1 MLSCNVDRKPF
12 QKRVMISLITLSL
25 SERVLEKMF
34 VQLNNSSSPIW
45 PLQCWQTFFSRCT
58 FSIRTEKMFY
68 LAKKRFTE
76 RKFKKKANE
85 SDYIIYN
92 FISLHCIF
100 YPAAQAEEPVFFWS
114 KIQCKNICQTYAIFC
129 ILVYQNQKD
138 HFAAQV
144 AHPPSSHR
152 KDLNLNFAKFFRLY
166 LHDAKDDL
174 NVYC

>member
-45 PLQCWQTFFSRCT
+45 PLQCWNTFFSRCT

-68 LAKKRFTE
+68 LAKKRFAE

-144 AHPPSSHR
+144 AHPPNSHR

>member
-1 MLSCNVDRKPF
+1 MWFLLILLMFILVLMLSCNVDRKPF
-12 QKRVMISLITLSL
+12 QKRVMISLTTLSL

-45 PLQCWQTFFSRCT
+45 PLQCWNTFFSRCT

-68 LAKKRFTE
+68 LAKKRFAE

-100 YPAAQAEEPVFFWS
+100 YPAAQAEEPVFS
-114 KIQCKNICQTYAIFC
+114 EAKSNAKI
-129 ILVYQNQKD
+129 
-138 HFAAQV
+138 
-144 AHPPSSHR
+144 
-152 KDLNLNFAKFFRLY
+152 FAKHLQYFAY
-166 LHDAKDDL
+166 
-174 NVYC
+174 